1 MVCLYSFSTIQ
12 QLKLKAPFS
21 VWRKLKIKST
31 YPNKILKNI
40 FKLVSP
46 LVKKINK
53 QVLNRGLFSE
63 SLKNALV
70 VPIFKTGDR
79 NNFTNY
85 RPISILPVFSKVFEK
100 NVHKQVQ
107 SYLGLLSFSILLN
120 LELDLI
126 FQPLKLCLIP
136 CSIIITIQ
144 ITDQWC
150 LNCFGF
156 CKGF

>member
-1 MVCLYSFSTIQ
+1 M
-12 QLKLKAPFS
+12 
-21 VWRKLKIKST
+21 
-31 YPNKILKNI
+31 KNI

-107 SYLGLLSFSILLN
+107 SYLEFFDFFDSSQFRSFDFFLYFAKAFECVHYEILLKKMSCHGIREVALKWFKSYSIDRN
-120 LELDLI
+120 EIISLI
-126 FQPLKLCLIP
+126 GYNPQLSTNKSGYL
-136 CSIIITIQ
+136 
-144 ITDQWC
+144 
-150 LNCFGF
+150 
-156 CKGF
+156 